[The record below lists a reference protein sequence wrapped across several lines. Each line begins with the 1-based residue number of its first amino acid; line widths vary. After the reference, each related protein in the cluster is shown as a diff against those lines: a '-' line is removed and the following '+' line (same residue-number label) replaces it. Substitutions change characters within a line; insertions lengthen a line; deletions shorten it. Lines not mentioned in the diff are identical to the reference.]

1 MNLRLAVAALLVSS
15 IPLVDADAFIFRRL
29 RERRAASASSQ
40 SRGFGLLLG
49 RRSRS
54 SSSATSRSASSSGPR
69 WNVEGRWNYS
79 EQFIA
84 DHLRDVHGF
93 DPAGMTKAQ
102 MEQAHN
108 DLHNGREVSVIAS
121 ACSPQENMC
130 PCCGQ
135 PMPEGMTAT
144 VKGDKITV
152 TEEAPAMPDYQLLP
166 KASSSCPDGKCP
178 TASSSSS
185 SCPSGSCPTASS
197 SSRSSG
203 SCPTCPGSR
212 SYSSRRRGLFR
223 R

>member
-1 MNLRLAVAALLVSS
+1 MYLRLAVAALLISS

-29 RERRAASASSQ
+29 RERRSAAASSQ

-54 SSSATSRSASSSGPR
+54 SSSVASRSASSSGPS

-79 EQFIA
+79 TQFIA

-93 DPAGMTKAQ
+93 DPAGMTKDQ

-108 DLHNGREVSVIAS
+108 DLHNGRKVSVS
-121 ACSPQENMC
+121 AAACVQQENMC

-144 VKGDKITV
+144 VNGDKITV

-185 SCPSGSCPTASS
+185 CPSGKCPTASS

-212 SYSSRRRGLFR
+212 SSSSRRRGLFR